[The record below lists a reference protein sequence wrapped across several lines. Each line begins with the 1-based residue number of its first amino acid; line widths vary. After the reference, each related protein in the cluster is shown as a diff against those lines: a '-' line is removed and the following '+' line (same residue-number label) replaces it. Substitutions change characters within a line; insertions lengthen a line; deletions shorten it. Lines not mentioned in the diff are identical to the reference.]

1 MGAILWHC
9 GPELAFTTAGVR
21 MSEESGPPKCQLAND
36 RIQTLIIVA
45 RDQADLCGYLT
56 RHFHEFKRVQ
66 VLLDRRQGDRR
77 RQVQRHEPER
87 RRVER
92 RWPLTS
98 DTDLRSRPFMVVVP
112 EPTTLQS

>member
-1 MGAILWHC
+1 MG
-9 GPELAFTTAGVR
+9 G
-21 MSEESGPPKCQLAND
+21 ESGLPKGQPASD
-36 RIQTLIIVA
+36 RVQTLIIVG
-45 RDQADLCGYLT
+45 RDQADLWCYLT

-77 RQVQRHEPER
+77 RHVQPHEPER

-98 DTDLRSRPFMVVVP
+98 ETDLRCRPFMVVLP
-112 EPTTLQS
+112 DSTTLQS

>member
-1 MGAILWHC
+1 MA
-9 GPELAFTTAGVR
+9 
-21 MSEESGPPKCQLAND
+21 EEGEPPKNQLASD